1 VPRFEEDP
9 SSGGTARGRDWVEI
23 DRRGLEVLQ
32 VRGSGDEPGKVRT
45 TRLAREED
53 AEALY
58 LDRIR
63 RITRRGFECVG
74 PCIHL
79 APSVEANRPPPSLL
93 WIEEAFAAEDDRFVA
108 ELLRVAKPEKLGA
121 WASRWLEDK
130 RPFARQALFGYVDDG
145 CDRPFHKALVKN
157 LFKGAEAA
165 ADDELMA
172 HFLVAFDR
180 LSARYRTRA
189 GDMLRDPSFSERL
202 TEGGS
207 SPCFSRATRRYLTRR
222 AWRYFRRLGY
232 RDPARYGRAIRH
244 ALSLYEDRHLAKP
257 LRLLDAWGLMNAL
270 YGESPVVSFAPRGVV
285 LREGRTLKELA
296 YAPAFPTAHEGAFG
310 ELVAL
315 VATARSKPARAF
327 FKHLLEQHCE
337 KDLAALSLLEL
348 RPLFASPH
356 EEAQLLAARLVP
368 RAPGAERLALSEWM
382 SLLAVPNAEV
392 VALLCEAV
400 ARHVAPSRLTL
411 EQCVELATSSR
422 APVAELGARWV
433 FEKDGRSSNELAGL
447 VGVSRAKV
455 ESVRRRA
462 LDLLSARLAT
472 SNDATATHVR
482 DLCDSPFADAR
493 AVGLTLIRTVPRFGQ
508 SAELHWALA
517 ESPWP
522 EVRAFGVATAKAWLD
537 REPSASAGEAR
548 QHLFGSTVLA
558 VHRGSKEKRRAVR
571 TIADRAASNDTN
583 ATELLHL
590 VSLVARSVRAAE
602 RSAAI
607 AALARAIAKEPSLA
621 ARVAELLPEVRFS
634 GEVAR

>member
-63 RITRRGFECVG
+63 RVTRRGFECVG
-74 PCIHL
+74 PCVHL
-79 APSVEANRPPPSLL
+79 APSVQEDRPPPSLL
-93 WIEEAFAAEDDRFVA
+93 WIEEAFAAEDDRFLA
-108 ELLRVAKPEKLGA
+108 ELLRAPRVEKLGA
-121 WASRWLEDK
+121 WASRWLDDQ
-130 RPFARQALFGYVDDG
+130 RPFARRALLGYVDDG
-145 CDRPFHKALVKN
+145 CDRPFHKALVKK

-172 HFLVAFDR
+172 HFLVVFDR
-180 LSARYRTRA
+180 LTARYRLSA
-189 GDMLRDPSFSERL
+189 GQILRDPSFKERL
-202 TEGGS
+202 VEGDAT
-207 SPCFSRATRRYLTRR
+207 PCFSHATRRYLQRR
-222 AWRYFRRLGY
+222 AWRYFRKLGH

-270 YGESPVVSFAPRGVV
+270 YGESPVVSFAPRGIV
-285 LREGRTLKELA
+285 LQGGRTLKELA
-296 YAPAFPTAHEGAFG
+296 YAPAFPAAHGGVFG

-315 VATARSKPARAF
+315 CATARSRPVRAF
-327 FKHLLEQHCE
+327 FKHLLEQHHE
-337 KDLAALSLLEL
+337 RELAALTLPEL
-348 RPLFASPH
+348 RPLLTSPH
-356 EEAQLLAARLVP
+356 DEAQLLAARLVP
-368 RAPGAERLALSEWM
+368 RAPGAERLGVSEWL
-382 SLLAVPNAEV
+382 SLLDVPNAEV
-392 VALLCEAV
+392 VALLCEAI

-411 EQCVELATSSR
+411 EQCVELATSAR

-433 FEKDGRSSNELAGL
+433 FDRAGTASSELAGL

-462 LDLLSARLAT
+462 LELLSSRLAT
-472 SNDATATHVR
+472 SSDATPTYVR

-493 AVGLTLIRTVPRFGQ
+493 AVGLSLIRTVPRFGE

-522 EVRAFGVATAKAWLD
+522 EVRAFGVATARSWLD
-537 REPSASAGEAR
+537 RGPPEGASSAR
-548 QHLFGSTVLA
+548 QHLFGTAVLA
-558 VHRGSKEKRRAVR
+558 VHRGSKERRRAVR
-571 TIADRAASNDTN
+571 TITERAASKD
-583 ATELLHL
+583 AAAAELLHL

-602 RSAAI
+602 RATAL
-607 AALARAIAKEPSLA
+607 AALARAIAKDPSLA
-621 ARVAELLPEVRFS
+621 PRVAELLPEVRFS